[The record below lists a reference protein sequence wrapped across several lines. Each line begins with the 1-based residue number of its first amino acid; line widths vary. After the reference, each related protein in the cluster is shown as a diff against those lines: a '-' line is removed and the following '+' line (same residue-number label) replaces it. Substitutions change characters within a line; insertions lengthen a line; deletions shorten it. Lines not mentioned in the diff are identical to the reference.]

1 MKSTHYFNNT
11 EKICSEKQR
20 DIYLTGHLWLE
31 NTIKSYENKN
41 TDSNTNIGNK
51 LQLPTRPDGT
61 HYILNEATG
70 IQRIILYHV
79 FDTIKKWINQSDDYV
94 PFHRIVSG
102 GGGAGKSYL
111 IHQITTTIRKMFQNN
126 DTVETAAFTGSAAY
140 NIGGRTLHS
149 AYCIN
154 CMKPELEASK

>member
-1 MKSTHYFNNT
+1 LKSTHYFNNT

-31 NTIKSYENKN
+31 NTIKSYENKK
-41 TDSNTNIGNK
+41 TDANTNRNDK
-51 LQLPTRPDGT
+51 LQLPTRPDGS
-61 HYILNEATG
+61 HYILNEAKG

-79 FDTIKKWINQSDDYV
+79 FATINKWIHQSDDYV

-111 IHQITTTIRKMFQNN
+111 IHQITTTIRQMFQ
-126 DTVETAAFTGSAAY
+126 FTRERC
-140 NIGGRTLHS
+140 NHRPL
-149 AYCIN
+149 
-154 CMKPELEASK
+154 